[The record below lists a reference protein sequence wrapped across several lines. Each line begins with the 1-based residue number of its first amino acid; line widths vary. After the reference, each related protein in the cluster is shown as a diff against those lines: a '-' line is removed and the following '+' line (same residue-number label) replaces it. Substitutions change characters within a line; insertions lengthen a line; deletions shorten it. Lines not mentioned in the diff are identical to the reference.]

1 MACPSTVTTKNL
13 SGKLRLVGPSFD
25 VLSHNADDLWQNKAL
40 SDDIDETLKLQ
51 GVGYIK
57 RTAIAN
63 FTLTLEPAQTTDDD
77 GVEHINVKQTLSGGF
92 KAPADHLVLNAQE
105 VSKNDDLFG
114 HLIAKSW
121 RSKVEDLE
129 IDFLKEGWSE
139 DTHEDGLIAGI
150 VKSDTAKSGRDWVI
164 NVVWGFA
171 VVDGIRRFARRF
183 RFTTKERSGP
193 IDVRLYYDYLE

>member
-1 MACPSTVTTKNL
+1 MACPDTVTTKNL
-13 SGKLRLVGPSFD
+13 SGKLRL
-25 VLSHNADDLWQNKAL
+25 NKAL

-63 FTLTLEPAQTTDDD
+63 FTLTLEPTQTTDDD
-77 GVEHINVKQTLSGGF
+77 GVEVVHVKQTLSGGF
-92 KAPADHLVLNAQE
+92 KAPADTLLLNGQE
-105 VSKNDDLFG
+105 ISKEDSLFG

-121 RSKVEDLE
+121 RSKVEDLD

-139 DTHEDGLIAGI
+139 DTLEDGLIAGV

-164 NVVWGFA
+164 NVVWGF
-171 VVDGIRRFARRF
+171 VILEGVRRFARRF

-193 IDVRLYYDYLE
+193 IDVKLYYDYVE